1 MYLKL
6 EKVYAK
12 QAVKALLKVE
22 STDVDIVDQICL
34 IFDTVAKRVS
44 LPFFHSL
51 KITIQALSTLEL

>member
-51 KITIQALSTLEL
+51 KITI